1 MSNYFSSSE
10 KARDESDDERSA
22 GARYASGLI
31 TCSATE
37 RSILSTKLLQRRL
50 LLLLLRT
57 RHQHN
62 KRRVDVSTYPTTAP
76 QQLSRQAPA
85 DVASP
90 SHSLTPRSQI
100 FKIFTFSRSFCGQM
114 FRPSAPVLTSFCTSR
129 GPLLIPPTKFRA
141 TP

>member
-10 KARDESDDERSA
+10 KARDESDDECSA

-31 TCSATE
+31 TCSAAE
-37 RSILSTKLLQRRL
+37 RSILSPKLLRRL
-50 LLLLLRT
+50 LLLRA

-100 FKIFTFSRSFCGQM
+100 FKIFTFSCSFCGQM

-129 GPLLIPPTKFRA
+129 GPLLIPPTEFRA

>member
-22 GARYASGLI
+22 GARYASGSV
-31 TCSATE
+31 TCSAAE
-37 RSILSTKLLQRRL
+37 RSILSPKLLQRRL
-50 LLLLLRT
+50 LLRA

-90 SHSLTPRSQI
+90 SHSLTHRSQI
-100 FKIFTFSRSFCGQM
+100 FKIFTF
-114 FRPSAPVLTSFCTSR
+114 
-129 GPLLIPPTKFRA
+129 RA
-141 TP
+141 ASVAKCLDLALQC